1 MNFSND
7 LNQVNS
13 KEYLTRTFSP
23 YLLSDSKNQSNNPLS
38 VYISSNMN
46 QSKPKLDFN
55 SNNYVKKSLNLD
67 ISPTINNSLIEQQK
81 KEYNIPLRRFSSFSN
96 HISSNSNINISHD
109 KSKKTLILDLDETL
123 VHSQFTP
130 FSRKSDLILNINIE
144 GENKTLYVLKRPHV
158 DKFLYELS
166 MMYEIIIFT
175 ASISQYANP
184 LLDELDKNKYIK
196 YRLFREHCTFTRG
209 IYIKDLKIFERKIN
223 NMIIIDNNPL
233 SYDNNIENGI
243 PILSW
248 YDDINDN
255 ELLKLLPLLKYM
267 SNSNIQDVRPV
278 ISQVVN
284 RRRNEID
291 YSAIKRIIGESEDF
305 NSDSET
311 NYSSSGLSMSSNNNY
326 RKYNKSEEPK
336 SKLINKKEYIKKDYN
351 YNYNQ
356 RNNTKPLK
364 NNYSRKYGN
373 ENTNILNS
381 KYSMNNIY
389 NYNSQSKG
397 NNSFNSRNID
407 KKDPYGTRTSIFS
420 PEEYNVSSYSKSL
433 NELYNN
439 INNIDNDNDNNKNKL
454 KMNNIEYDNFSK
466 TMKAQRGNNNNS
478 VKNYINR
485 YSYSSLNSRKEGES
499 RPLTPKV
506 EYKRRSYSELN
517 TVEYLSSNKKISKK
531 LSLVELTKR
540 ALHLDDDDYININKT
555 NKNIIQYSPV
565 KNDLKANRNSY
576 KYNNYFNKENKL
588 IYNDYIVNNKY
599 INNYKSNKDMSNNNL
614 NNEYF
619 NSYPEESKN
628 FDENND
634 TSNKGKKLI
643 LMKKMNSFNERFMKT
658 DKSFYTKRKES
669 NNEYRN
675 KLLDRMTNEKI
686 NNFLNNNKSNTNK
699 LYQTGNNFY
708 NNYGTEKNYSLLNK
722 DNYFNYLKK
731 PSMKT
736 KNDINSDK
744 ENFSSNNQLI
754 YSRNDE
760 NYKNLYNNRYSLI
773 NSYDNKEN
781 STVILNHKSASY
793 INDKLYSLKNAIK
806 LNKKSSEQ
814 NNYHPLTRSLSYIN
828 SNENKDRQKFFSKI
842 SPKNTY
848 NKENI
853 SDNVNYNFEYGE
865 NLNYKYDLV
874 NVENK
879 PKYSKNNNKYYN
891 TFSRTNYLK
900 Y

>member
-1 MNFSND
+1 MNFSNEFS
-7 LNQVNS
+7 QVNS

-23 YLLSDSKNQSNNPLS
+23 YILSDSKNQSNNPLS

-67 ISPTINNSLIEQQK
+67 ITPTINNSFIEQK

-96 HISSNSNINISHD
+96 QIPSSSYINLSHD

-130 FSRKSDLILNINIE
+130 FSRKSDFILNINIE

-184 LLDELDKNKYIK
+184 LLDELDKNRYIK
-196 YRLFREHCTFTRG
+196 YRLFREHCTFARG

-248 YDDINDN
+248 YEDINDN

-267 SNSNIQDVRPV
+267 SNSNIEDVRPV
-278 ISQVVN
+278 INQVVN

-291 YSAIKRIIGESEDF
+291 YSAIRRIIGESQDY

-311 NYSSSGLSMSSNNNY
+311 NYSSSGLSINSNNNY
-326 RKYNKSEEPK
+326 RKYNKSEEPR
-336 SKLINKKEYIKKDYN
+336 SKLSNKKEYIKKNYN

-373 ENTNILNS
+373 ENVNILNS
-381 KYSMNNIY
+381 KYSMNNIQ
-389 NYNSQSKG
+389 YNSQNKE
-397 NNSFNSRNID
+397 NYSFNSRNID
-407 KKDPYGTRTSIFS
+407 KKDPYGTRISIFS
-420 PEEYNVSSYSKSL
+420 PEEYNVSTYSKSL
-433 NELYNN
+433 NELYNK
-439 INNIDNDNDNNKNKL
+439 INNVSNDNNKDKL
-454 KMNNIEYDNFSK
+454 KMNNIEYDNLSK
-466 TMKAQRGNNNNS
+466 TMKAQKGNNNNTIKS
-478 VKNYINR
+478 YVNR
-485 YSYSSLNSRKEGES
+485 YSYSNLNSRRDPES

-506 EYKRRSYSELN
+506 EYKRRRSYSKLN
-517 TVEYLSSNKKISKK
+517 NQEYLNSRKITKK

-540 ALHLDDDDYININKT
+540 ALHLDDDDYPNNNKS
-555 NKNIIQYSPV
+555 NKNSIEYTAV
-565 KNDLKANRNSY
+565 KNDLKSNRNLY
-576 KYNNYFNKENKL
+576 KNNNYFNKENKL
-588 IYNDYIVNNKY
+588 IYDDYIVNNKY
-599 INNYKSNKDMSNNNL
+599 INNYKSNKDINKTNL
-614 NNEYF
+614 NNDFF
-619 NSYPEESKN
+619 NNYPEESKN
-628 FDENND
+628 VDENNY
-634 TSNKGKKLI
+634 TSSKGKKLI

-658 DKSFYTKRKES
+658 DKSFYTKGKQN

-675 KLLDRMTNEKI
+675 KLLDRMNSEKI
-686 NNFLNNNKSNTNK
+686 NNFLNNNKPNTNK

-708 NNYGTEKNYSLLNK
+708 SNYGTEKNYSLLGK

-731 PSMKT
+731 KSAKT
-736 KNDINSDK
+736 NNDISTDK
-744 ENFSSNNQLI
+744 ENFSPNNQLI
-754 YSRNDE
+754 YSRNDD
-760 NYKNLYNNRYSLI
+760 NFKDLFNNRYSMI
-773 NSYDNKEN
+773 NNYDNKEN
-781 STVILNHKSASY
+781 SSIIANHKSASY
-793 INDKLYSLKNAIK
+793 VNDKLYSLKNVIK
-806 LNKKSSEQ
+806 LNKKNAEQ

-828 SNENKDRQKFFSKI
+828 SNENKDRQKFFNKI
-842 SPKNTY
+842 SSKNSY

-853 SDNVNYNFEYGE
+853 SINENYNFEYGK
-865 NLNYKYDLV
+865 NLNYKYDFI

-879 PKYSKNNNKYYN
+879 PKYSKNSNKYYN
-891 TFSRTNYLK
+891 TFSRTNYLQ

>member
-1 MNFSND
+1 MNFSNEFS
-7 LNQVNS
+7 QVNS

-23 YLLSDSKNQSNNPLS
+23 YILSDSKNQSNNPLS

-55 SNNYVKKSLNLD
+55 SNNYVKKPLNLN
-67 ISPTINNSLIEQQK
+67 ITPTINNSFIEQK

-96 HISSNSNINISHD
+96 QIPSSSYINLSHD

-130 FSRKSDLILNINIE
+130 FSRKSDFILNINIE

-184 LLDELDKNKYIK
+184 LLDELDKNRYIK
-196 YRLFREHCTFTRG
+196 YRLFREHCTFARG

-248 YDDINDN
+248 YEDINDN
-255 ELLKLLPLLKYM
+255 ELLILLPLLKYM
-267 SNSNIQDVRPV
+267 SNSNIEDVRPV
-278 ISQVVN
+278 INQVVN

-291 YSAIKRIIGESEDF
+291 YSAIRRIIGESQDY

-311 NYSSSGLSMSSNNNY
+311 NYSSSGLSINSNNNY
-326 RKYNKSEEPK
+326 RKYNKSEEPR
-336 SKLINKKEYIKKDYN
+336 SKLSNKKEYIKKNYN

-373 ENTNILNS
+373 ENVNILNS
-381 KYSMNNIY
+381 KYSMNNIQ
-389 NYNSQSKG
+389 YNSQNKE
-397 NNSFNSRNID
+397 NYSFNSRNID
-407 KKDPYGTRTSIFS
+407 KKDPYGTRISIFS
-420 PEEYNVSSYSKSL
+420 PEEYNVSTYSKSL
-433 NELYNN
+433 NELYNK
-439 INNIDNDNDNNKNKL
+439 INNVSNDNNKDKL
-454 KMNNIEYDNFSK
+454 KMNNIEYDNLSK
-466 TMKAQRGNNNNS
+466 TMKAQKGNNNNTIKS
-478 VKNYINR
+478 YVNR
-485 YSYSSLNSRKEGES
+485 YSYSNLNSRRDPES

-506 EYKRRSYSELN
+506 EYKRRRSYSKLN
-517 TVEYLSSNKKISKK
+517 NQEYLNSRKITKK

-540 ALHLDDDDYININKT
+540 ALHLDDDDYPNNNKS
-555 NKNIIQYSPV
+555 NKNSIEYTAV
-565 KNDLKANRNSY
+565 KNDLKSNRNLY
-576 KYNNYFNKENKL
+576 KNNNYFNKENKL
-588 IYNDYIVNNKY
+588 IYDDYIVNNKY
-599 INNYKSNKDMSNNNL
+599 INNYKSNKDINKTNL
-614 NNEYF
+614 NNDFF
-619 NSYPEESKN
+619 NNYPEESKN
-628 FDENND
+628 VDENNY
-634 TSNKGKKLI
+634 TSSKGKKLI

-658 DKSFYTKRKES
+658 DKSFYTKGKQN

-675 KLLDRMTNEKI
+675 KLLDRMNSEKI
-686 NNFLNNNKSNTNK
+686 NNFLNNNKPNTNK

-708 NNYGTEKNYSLLNK
+708 SNYGTEKNYSLLGK

-731 PSMKT
+731 KSAKT
-736 KNDINSDK
+736 NNDISTDK
-744 ENFSSNNQLI
+744 ENFSPNNQLI
-754 YSRNDE
+754 YSRNDD
-760 NYKNLYNNRYSLI
+760 NFKDLFNNRYSMI
-773 NSYDNKEN
+773 NNYDNKEN
-781 STVILNHKSASY
+781 SSIIANHKSASY
-793 INDKLYSLKNAIK
+793 VNDKLYSLKNVIK
-806 LNKKSSEQ
+806 LNKKNAEQ

-828 SNENKDRQKFFSKI
+828 SNENKDRQKFFNKI
-842 SPKNTY
+842 SSKNSY

-853 SDNVNYNFEYGE
+853 SINENYNFEYGK
-865 NLNYKYDLV
+865 NLNYKYDFI

-879 PKYSKNNNKYYN
+879 PKYSKNSNKYYN
-891 TFSRTNYLK
+891 TFSRTNYLQ

>member
-1 MNFSND
+1 MNFSNEFS
-7 LNQVNS
+7 QVNS

-23 YLLSDSKNQSNNPLS
+23 YILSDSKNQSNNPLS

-67 ISPTINNSLIEQQK
+67 ITPTINNSFIEQK

-96 HISSNSNINISHD
+96 QIPSSSYINLSHD

-130 FSRKSDLILNINIE
+130 FSRKSDFILNINIE

-184 LLDELDKNKYIK
+184 LLDELDKNRYIK

-248 YDDINDN
+248 YEDINDN

-267 SNSNIQDVRPV
+267 SNSNIEDVRPV
-278 ISQVVN
+278 INQVVN

-291 YSAIKRIIGESEDF
+291 YSAIRRIISESQDY

-311 NYSSSGLSMSSNNNY
+311 NYSSSGLSINSNNNY
-326 RKYNKSEEPK
+326 RKYNKSEEPR
-336 SKLINKKEYIKKDYN
+336 SKLSNKKEYIKKNYN

-381 KYSMNNIY
+381 KYSMNNIQ
-389 NYNSQSKG
+389 YNSQNKE
-397 NNSFNSRNID
+397 NYSFNSRNID
-407 KKDPYGTRTSIFS
+407 KKDPYGTRISIFS
-420 PEEYNVSSYSKSL
+420 PEEYNVSTYSKSL
-433 NELYNN
+433 NELYNK
-439 INNIDNDNDNNKNKL
+439 INNVSNDNNKDKL
-454 KMNNIEYDNFSK
+454 KMNNIEYDNLSK
-466 TMKAQRGNNNNS
+466 TMKAQKGNNNNTIKS
-478 VKNYINR
+478 YVNR
-485 YSYSSLNSRKEGES
+485 YSYSNLNSRRDPES

-506 EYKRRSYSELN
+506 EYKRRRSYSELN
-517 TVEYLSSNKKISKK
+517 NQEYLNSRKITKK

-540 ALHLDDDDYININKT
+540 ALHLDDDDYPNNNKS
-555 NKNIIQYSPV
+555 NKNAIEYTAV
-565 KNDLKANRNSY
+565 KNDLKSNRNLY
-576 KYNNYFNKENKL
+576 KNNNYFNKENKL
-588 IYNDYIVNNKY
+588 IYDDYIVNNKY
-599 INNYKSNKDMSNNNL
+599 INNYKSNKDINKTNL
-614 NNEYF
+614 NNDFF
-619 NSYPEESKN
+619 NNYPEESKN
-628 FDENND
+628 VDENNY
-634 TSNKGKKLI
+634 TSSKGKKLI

-658 DKSFYTKRKES
+658 DKSFYTKGKQN

-675 KLLDRMTNEKI
+675 KLLDRMNSEKI
-686 NNFLNNNKSNTNK
+686 NNFLNNNKPNTNK

-708 NNYGTEKNYSLLNK
+708 SNYGTEKNYSLLGK

-731 PSMKT
+731 ESTKT
-736 KNDINSDK
+736 NNDISTDK
-744 ENFSSNNQLI
+744 ENFSPNNQLI
-754 YSRNDE
+754 YSRDDDNFKD
-760 NYKNLYNNRYSLI
+760 LFNNRYSMI
-773 NSYDNKEN
+773 NNYDNKEN
-781 STVILNHKSASY
+781 SSIIANHKSASY
-793 INDKLYSLKNAIK
+793 VNDKLYSLKNVIK
-806 LNKKSSEQ
+806 LNKKNAEQ

-828 SNENKDRQKFFSKI
+828 SNENKDRQKFFNKI
-842 SPKNTY
+842 SSKNSY

-853 SDNVNYNFEYGE
+853 SINENYNFEYGK
-865 NLNYKYDLV
+865 NLNYKYDFI

-879 PKYSKNNNKYYN
+879 PKYSKNSNKYYN
-891 TFSRTNYLK
+891 TFSRTNYLQ

>member
-1 MNFSND
+1 MNFSNEFS
-7 LNQVNS
+7 QVNS

-23 YLLSDSKNQSNNPLS
+23 YILSDSKNQSNNPLS

-67 ISPTINNSLIEQQK
+67 ITPTINNSFIEQK

-96 HISSNSNINISHD
+96 QIPSSSYINLSHD

-130 FSRKSDLILNINIE
+130 FSRKSDFILNINIE

-184 LLDELDKNKYIK
+184 LLDELDKNRYIK
-196 YRLFREHCTFTRG
+196 YRLFREHCTFARG

-248 YDDINDN
+248 YEDINDN

-267 SNSNIQDVRPV
+267 SNSNIEDVRPV
-278 ISQVVN
+278 INQVVN

-291 YSAIKRIIGESEDF
+291 YSAIRRIIGESQDY

-311 NYSSSGLSMSSNNNY
+311 NYSSSGLSINSNNNY
-326 RKYNKSEEPK
+326 RKYNKSEEPR
-336 SKLINKKEYIKKDYN
+336 SKLSNKKEYIKKNYN

-373 ENTNILNS
+373 ENVNILNS
-381 KYSMNNIY
+381 KYSMNNIQ
-389 NYNSQSKG
+389 YNSQNKE
-397 NNSFNSRNID
+397 NYSFNSRNID
-407 KKDPYGTRTSIFS
+407 KKDPYGTRISIFS
-420 PEEYNVSSYSKSL
+420 PEEYNVSTYSKSL
-433 NELYNN
+433 NELYNK
-439 INNIDNDNDNNKNKL
+439 INNVSNDNNKDKL
-454 KMNNIEYDNFSK
+454 KMNNIEYDNLSK
-466 TMKAQRGNNNNS
+466 TMKAQKGNNNNTIKS
-478 VKNYINR
+478 YVNR
-485 YSYSSLNSRKEGES
+485 YSYSNLNSRRDPES

-506 EYKRRSYSELN
+506 EYKRRRSYSELN
-517 TVEYLSSNKKISKK
+517 NQEYLSSRKITKK

-540 ALHLDDDDYININKT
+540 ALHLDDDDYPNNNKS
-555 NKNIIQYSPV
+555 NKNSIEYTAV
-565 KNDLKANRNSY
+565 KNDLKSNRNLY
-576 KYNNYFNKENKL
+576 KNNNYFNKENKL
-588 IYNDYIVNNKY
+588 IYDDYIVNNKY
-599 INNYKSNKDMSNNNL
+599 INNYKSNKDINKTNL
-614 NNEYF
+614 NNDFF
-619 NSYPEESKN
+619 NNYPEESKN
-628 FDENND
+628 VDENNY
-634 TSNKGKKLI
+634 TSSKGKKLI

-658 DKSFYTKRKES
+658 DKSFYTKGKQN

-675 KLLDRMTNEKI
+675 KLLDRMNSEKI
-686 NNFLNNNKSNTNK
+686 NNFLNNNKPNTNK

-708 NNYGTEKNYSLLNK
+708 SNYGTEKNYSLLGK

-731 PSMKT
+731 KSAKT
-736 KNDINSDK
+736 NNDISTDK
-744 ENFSSNNQLI
+744 ENFSPNNQLI
-754 YSRNDE
+754 YSRNDD
-760 NYKNLYNNRYSLI
+760 NFKDLFNNRYSMI
-773 NSYDNKEN
+773 NNYDNKEN
-781 STVILNHKSASY
+781 SSIIANHKSASY
-793 INDKLYSLKNAIK
+793 VNDKLYSLKNVIK
-806 LNKKSSEQ
+806 LNKKNAEQ

-828 SNENKDRQKFFSKI
+828 SNENKDRQKFFNKI
-842 SPKNTY
+842 SSKNSY

-853 SDNVNYNFEYGE
+853 SINENYNFEYGK
-865 NLNYKYDLV
+865 NLNYKYDFI

-879 PKYSKNNNKYYN
+879 PKYSKNSNKYYN
-891 TFSRTNYLK
+891 TFSRTNYLQ

>member
-1 MNFSND
+1 MNFSNEFS
-7 LNQVNS
+7 QVNS

-23 YLLSDSKNQSNNPLS
+23 YILSDSKNQSNNPLS

-67 ISPTINNSLIEQQK
+67 ITPTINNSFIEQK

-96 HISSNSNINISHD
+96 QIPSSSYINLSHD

-130 FSRKSDLILNINIE
+130 FSRKSDFILNINIE

-184 LLDELDKNKYIK
+184 LLDELDKNRYIK
-196 YRLFREHCTFTRG
+196 YRLFREHCTFARG

-248 YDDINDN
+248 YEDINDN

-267 SNSNIQDVRPV
+267 SNSNIEDVRPV
-278 ISQVVN
+278 INQVVN

-291 YSAIKRIIGESEDF
+291 YSAIRRIIGESQDY
-305 NSDSET
+305 NSDSDSET
-311 NYSSSGLSMSSNNNY
+311 NYSSSGLSINSNNNY
-326 RKYNKSEEPK
+326 RKYNKSEEPR
-336 SKLINKKEYIKKDYN
+336 SKLSNKKEYIKKNYN

-373 ENTNILNS
+373 ENVNILNS
-381 KYSMNNIY
+381 KYSMNNIQ
-389 NYNSQSKG
+389 YNSQNKE
-397 NNSFNSRNID
+397 NYSFNSRNID
-407 KKDPYGTRTSIFS
+407 KKDPYGTRISIFS
-420 PEEYNVSSYSKSL
+420 PEEYNVSTYSKSL
-433 NELYNN
+433 NELYNK
-439 INNIDNDNDNNKNKL
+439 INNVSNDNNKDKL
-454 KMNNIEYDNFSK
+454 KMNNIEYDNLSK
-466 TMKAQRGNNNNS
+466 TMKAQKGNNNNTIKS
-478 VKNYINR
+478 YVNR
-485 YSYSSLNSRKEGES
+485 YSYSNLNSRRDPES

-506 EYKRRSYSELN
+506 EYKRRRSYSELN
-517 TVEYLSSNKKISKK
+517 NQEYLNSRKITKK

-540 ALHLDDDDYININKT
+540 ALHLDDDDYPNNNKS
-555 NKNIIQYSPV
+555 NKNSIEYTAV
-565 KNDLKANRNSY
+565 KNDLKSNRNLY
-576 KYNNYFNKENKL
+576 KNNNYFNKENKL
-588 IYNDYIVNNKY
+588 IYDDYIVNNKY
-599 INNYKSNKDMSNNNL
+599 INNYKSNKDINKTNL
-614 NNEYF
+614 NNDFF
-619 NSYPEESKN
+619 NNYPEESKN
-628 FDENND
+628 VDENNY
-634 TSNKGKKLI
+634 TSSKGKKLI

-658 DKSFYTKRKES
+658 DKSFYTKGKQN

-675 KLLDRMTNEKI
+675 KLLDRMNSEKI
-686 NNFLNNNKSNTNK
+686 NNFLNNNKPNTNK

-708 NNYGTEKNYSLLNK
+708 SNYGTEKNYSLLGK

-731 PSMKT
+731 KSAKT
-736 KNDINSDK
+736 NNDISTDK
-744 ENFSSNNQLI
+744 ENFSPNNQLI
-754 YSRNDE
+754 YSRNDD
-760 NYKNLYNNRYSLI
+760 NFKDLFNNRYSMI
-773 NSYDNKEN
+773 NNYDNKEN
-781 STVILNHKSASY
+781 SSIIANHKSASY
-793 INDKLYSLKNAIK
+793 VNDKLYSLKNVIK
-806 LNKKSSEQ
+806 LNKKNAEQ

-828 SNENKDRQKFFSKI
+828 SNENKDRQKFFNKI
-842 SPKNTY
+842 SSKNSY

-853 SDNVNYNFEYGE
+853 SINENYNFEYGK
-865 NLNYKYDLV
+865 NLNYKYDFI

-879 PKYSKNNNKYYN
+879 PKYSKNSNKYYN
-891 TFSRTNYLK
+891 TFSRTNYLQ

>member
-1 MNFSND
+1 MNFSNEFS
-7 LNQVNS
+7 QVNS

-23 YLLSDSKNQSNNPLS
+23 YILSDSKNQSNNPLS

-67 ISPTINNSLIEQQK
+67 ITPTINNSFIEQK

-96 HISSNSNINISHD
+96 QIPSSSYINLSHD

-130 FSRKSDLILNINIE
+130 FSRKSDFILNINIE

-184 LLDELDKNKYIK
+184 LLDELDKNRYIK
-196 YRLFREHCTFTRG
+196 YRLFREHCTFARG

-248 YDDINDN
+248 YEDINDN

-267 SNSNIQDVRPV
+267 SNSNIEDVRPV
-278 ISQVVN
+278 INRVVN

-291 YSAIKRIIGESEDF
+291 YSAIRRIISESQDY

-311 NYSSSGLSMSSNNNY
+311 NYSSSGLSINSNNNY
-326 RKYNKSEEPK
+326 RKYNKSEEPR
-336 SKLINKKEYIKKDYN
+336 SKLSNKKEYIKKNYN

-373 ENTNILNS
+373 ENTNFLNS
-381 KYSMNNIY
+381 KYSMNNIQ
-389 NYNSQSKG
+389 YNSQNKE
-397 NNSFNSRNID
+397 NYSFNSRNID
-407 KKDPYGTRTSIFS
+407 KKDPYGTRISIFS
-420 PEEYNVSSYSKSL
+420 PEEYNVSTYSKSL
-433 NELYNN
+433 NELYNK
-439 INNIDNDNDNNKNKL
+439 INNVSNDNNKDKL
-454 KMNNIEYDNFSK
+454 KMNNIEYDNLSK
-466 TMKAQRGNNNNS
+466 TMKAQKGNNNNTIKS
-478 VKNYINR
+478 YVNR
-485 YSYSSLNSRKEGES
+485 YSYSNLNSRRDPES

-506 EYKRRSYSELN
+506 EYKRRRSYSELN
-517 TVEYLSSNKKISKK
+517 NQEYLNSRKITKK

-540 ALHLDDDDYININKT
+540 ALHLDDDDYPNNNKS
-555 NKNIIQYSPV
+555 NKNSIEYTAV
-565 KNDLKANRNSY
+565 KNDLKSNRNLY
-576 KYNNYFNKENKL
+576 KNNNYFNKENKL
-588 IYNDYIVNNKY
+588 IYDDYIVNNKY
-599 INNYKSNKDMSNNNL
+599 INNYKSNKDINKTNL
-614 NNEYF
+614 NNDFF
-619 NSYPEESKN
+619 NNYPEESKN
-628 FDENND
+628 VDENNY
-634 TSNKGKKLI
+634 TSSKGKKLI

-658 DKSFYTKRKES
+658 DKSFYTKGKQN

-675 KLLDRMTNEKI
+675 KLLDRMNSEKI
-686 NNFLNNNKSNTNK
+686 NNFLNNNKPNTNK

-708 NNYGTEKNYSLLNK
+708 SNYGTEKNYSLLGK

-731 PSMKT
+731 ESTKT
-736 KNDINSDK
+736 NNDISTDK
-744 ENFSSNNQLI
+744 ENFSPNNQLI
-754 YSRNDE
+754 YSRNDD
-760 NYKNLYNNRYSLI
+760 NFKDLFNNRYSMI
-773 NSYDNKEN
+773 NNYDNKEN
-781 STVILNHKSASY
+781 SSIIANHKSASY
-793 INDKLYSLKNAIK
+793 VNDKLYSLKNVIK
-806 LNKKSSEQ
+806 LNKKNAEQ

-828 SNENKDRQKFFSKI
+828 SNENKDRQKFFNKI
-842 SPKNTY
+842 SSKNSY

-853 SDNVNYNFEYGE
+853 SINENYNFEYGK
-865 NLNYKYDLV
+865 NLNYKYDFI

-879 PKYSKNNNKYYN
+879 PKYSKNSNKYYN
-891 TFSRTNYLK
+891 TFSRTNYLQ

>member
-1 MNFSND
+1 MNFSNEFS
-7 LNQVNS
+7 QVNS

-23 YLLSDSKNQSNNPLS
+23 YILSDSKNQSNNPLS

-67 ISPTINNSLIEQQK
+67 ITPTINNSFIEQK

-96 HISSNSNINISHD
+96 QIPSSSYINLSHD

-130 FSRKSDLILNINIE
+130 FSRKSDFILNINIE

-184 LLDELDKNKYIK
+184 LLDELDKNRYIK
-196 YRLFREHCTFTRG
+196 YRLFREHCTFARG

-248 YDDINDN
+248 YEDINDN

-267 SNSNIQDVRPV
+267 SNSNIEDVRPV
-278 ISQVVN
+278 INRVVN

-291 YSAIKRIIGESEDF
+291 YSAIRRIISESQDY

-311 NYSSSGLSMSSNNNY
+311 NYSSSGLSINSNNNY
-326 RKYNKSEEPK
+326 RKYNKSEEPR
-336 SKLINKKEYIKKDYN
+336 SKLSNKKEYIKKNYN

-373 ENTNILNS
+373 ENVNILNS
-381 KYSMNNIY
+381 KYSMNNIQ
-389 NYNSQSKG
+389 YNSQNKE
-397 NNSFNSRNID
+397 NYSFNSRNID
-407 KKDPYGTRTSIFS
+407 KKDPYGTRISIFS
-420 PEEYNVSSYSKSL
+420 PEEYNVSTYSKSL
-433 NELYNN
+433 NELYNK
-439 INNIDNDNDNNKNKL
+439 INNVSNDNNKDKL
-454 KMNNIEYDNFSK
+454 KMNNIEYDNLSK
-466 TMKAQRGNNNNS
+466 TMKAQKGNNNNTIKS
-478 VKNYINR
+478 YVNR
-485 YSYSSLNSRKEGES
+485 YSYSNLNSRRDPES

-506 EYKRRSYSELN
+506 EYKRRRSYSELN
-517 TVEYLSSNKKISKK
+517 NQEYLNSRKITKK

-540 ALHLDDDDYININKT
+540 ALHLDDDDYPNNNKS
-555 NKNIIQYSPV
+555 NKNAIEYTAV
-565 KNDLKANRNSY
+565 KNDLKSNRNLY
-576 KYNNYFNKENKL
+576 KNNNYFNKENKL
-588 IYNDYIVNNKY
+588 IYDDYIVNNKY
-599 INNYKSNKDMSNNNL
+599 INNYKSNKDINKTNL
-614 NNEYF
+614 NNDFF
-619 NSYPEESKN
+619 NNYPEESKN
-628 FDENND
+628 VDENNY
-634 TSNKGKKLI
+634 TSSKGKKLI

-658 DKSFYTKRKES
+658 DKSFYTKGKQN

-675 KLLDRMTNEKI
+675 KLLDRMNSEKI
-686 NNFLNNNKSNTNK
+686 NNFLNNNKPNTNK

-708 NNYGTEKNYSLLNK
+708 SNYGTEKNYSLLGK

-731 PSMKT
+731 KSAKT
-736 KNDINSDK
+736 NNDISTDK
-744 ENFSSNNQLI
+744 ENFSPNNQLI
-754 YSRNDE
+754 YSRNDD
-760 NYKNLYNNRYSLI
+760 NFKDLFNNRYSMI
-773 NSYDNKEN
+773 NNYDNKEN
-781 STVILNHKSASY
+781 SSIIANHKSASY
-793 INDKLYSLKNAIK
+793 VNDKLYSLKNVIK
-806 LNKKSSEQ
+806 LNKKNAEQ

-828 SNENKDRQKFFSKI
+828 SNENKDRQKFFNKI
-842 SPKNTY
+842 SSKNSY

-853 SDNVNYNFEYGE
+853 SINENYNFEYGK
-865 NLNYKYDLV
+865 NLNYKYDFI

-879 PKYSKNNNKYYN
+879 PKYSKNSNKYYN
-891 TFSRTNYLK
+891 TFSRTNYLQ

>member
-1 MNFSND
+1 MNFSNEFS
-7 LNQVNS
+7 QVNS

-23 YLLSDSKNQSNNPLS
+23 YILSDSKNQSNNPLS

-55 SNNYVKKSLNLD
+55 SNNYVKKSLNLN
-67 ISPTINNSLIEQQK
+67 ITPTINNSFIEQK

-96 HISSNSNINISHD
+96 QIPSSSYINLSHD

-130 FSRKSDLILNINIE
+130 FSRKSDFILNINIE

-184 LLDELDKNKYIK
+184 LLDELDKNRYIK
-196 YRLFREHCTFTRG
+196 YRLFREHCTFARG

-248 YDDINDN
+248 YEDINDN

-267 SNSNIQDVRPV
+267 SNSNIEDVRPV
-278 ISQVVN
+278 INQVVN

-291 YSAIKRIIGESEDF
+291 YSAIRRIIGESQDY

-311 NYSSSGLSMSSNNNY
+311 NYSSSGLSINSNNNY
-326 RKYNKSEEPK
+326 RKYNKSEEPR
-336 SKLINKKEYIKKDYN
+336 SKLSNKKEYIKKNYN

-373 ENTNILNS
+373 ENVNILNS
-381 KYSMNNIY
+381 KYSMNNIQ
-389 NYNSQSKG
+389 YNSQNKE
-397 NNSFNSRNID
+397 NYSFNSRNID
-407 KKDPYGTRTSIFS
+407 KKDPYGTRISIFS
-420 PEEYNVSSYSKSL
+420 PEEYNVSTYSKSL
-433 NELYNN
+433 NELYNK
-439 INNIDNDNDNNKNKL
+439 INNVSNDNNKDKL
-454 KMNNIEYDNFSK
+454 KMNNIEYDNLSK
-466 TMKAQRGNNNNS
+466 TMKAQKGNNNNTIKS
-478 VKNYINR
+478 YVNR
-485 YSYSSLNSRKEGES
+485 YSYSNLNSRRDPES

-506 EYKRRSYSELN
+506 EYKRRRSYSELN
-517 TVEYLSSNKKISKK
+517 NQEYLNSRKITKK

-540 ALHLDDDDYININKT
+540 ALHLDDDDYPNNNKS
-555 NKNIIQYSPV
+555 NKNSIEYTAV
-565 KNDLKANRNSY
+565 KNDLKSNRNLY
-576 KYNNYFNKENKL
+576 KNNNYFNKENKL
-588 IYNDYIVNNKY
+588 IYDDYIVNNKY
-599 INNYKSNKDMSNNNL
+599 INNYKSNKDINKTNL
-614 NNEYF
+614 NNDFF
-619 NSYPEESKN
+619 NNYPEESKN
-628 FDENND
+628 VDENNY
-634 TSNKGKKLI
+634 TSSKGKKLI

-658 DKSFYTKRKES
+658 DKSFYTKGKQN

-675 KLLDRMTNEKI
+675 KLLDRMNSEKI
-686 NNFLNNNKSNTNK
+686 NNFLNNNKPNTNK

-708 NNYGTEKNYSLLNK
+708 SNYGTEKNYSLLGK

-731 PSMKT
+731 KSAKT
-736 KNDINSDK
+736 NNDISTDK
-744 ENFSSNNQLI
+744 ENFSPNNQLI
-754 YSRNDE
+754 YSRNDD
-760 NYKNLYNNRYSLI
+760 NFKDLFNNRYSMI
-773 NSYDNKEN
+773 NNYDNKEN
-781 STVILNHKSASY
+781 SSIIANHKSASY
-793 INDKLYSLKNAIK
+793 VNDKLYSLKNVIK
-806 LNKKSSEQ
+806 LNKKNAEQ

-828 SNENKDRQKFFSKI
+828 SNENKDRQKFFNKI
-842 SPKNTY
+842 SSKNSY

-853 SDNVNYNFEYGE
+853 SINENYNFEYGK
-865 NLNYKYDLV
+865 NLNYKYDFI

-879 PKYSKNNNKYYN
+879 PKYSKNSNKYYN
-891 TFSRTNYLK
+891 TFSRTNYLQ

>member
-1 MNFSND
+1 MNFSNEFS
-7 LNQVNS
+7 QVNS

-23 YLLSDSKNQSNNPLS
+23 YILSDSKNQSNNPLS

-67 ISPTINNSLIEQQK
+67 ITPTINNSFIEQK

-96 HISSNSNINISHD
+96 QIPSSSYINLSHD

-130 FSRKSDLILNINIE
+130 FSRKSDFILNINIE

-184 LLDELDKNKYIK
+184 LLDELDKNRYIK
-196 YRLFREHCTFTRG
+196 YRLFREHCTFARG

-248 YDDINDN
+248 YEDINDN

-267 SNSNIQDVRPV
+267 SNSNIEDVRPV
-278 ISQVVN
+278 INQVVN

-291 YSAIKRIIGESEDF
+291 YSAIRRIIGESQDY

-311 NYSSSGLSMSSNNNY
+311 NYSSSGLSINSNNNY
-326 RKYNKSEEPK
+326 RKYNKSEEPR
-336 SKLINKKEYIKKDYN
+336 SKLSNKKEYIKKNYN

-373 ENTNILNS
+373 ENVNILNS
-381 KYSMNNIY
+381 KYSMNNIQ
-389 NYNSQSKG
+389 YNSQNKE
-397 NNSFNSRNID
+397 NYSFNSRNID
-407 KKDPYGTRTSIFS
+407 KKDPYGTRISIFS
-420 PEEYNVSSYSKSL
+420 PEEYNVSTYSKSL
-433 NELYNN
+433 NELYNK
-439 INNIDNDNDNNKNKL
+439 INNVSNDNNKDKL
-454 KMNNIEYDNFSK
+454 KMNNIEYDNLSK
-466 TMKAQRGNNNNS
+466 TMKAQKGNNNNTIKS
-478 VKNYINR
+478 YVNR
-485 YSYSSLNSRKEGES
+485 YSYSNLNSRRDPES

-506 EYKRRSYSELN
+506 EYKRRRSYSELN
-517 TVEYLSSNKKISKK
+517 NQEYLNSRKITKK

-540 ALHLDDDDYININKT
+540 ALHLDDDDYPNNNKS
-555 NKNIIQYSPV
+555 NKNSIEYTAV
-565 KNDLKANRNSY
+565 KNDLKSNRNLY
-576 KYNNYFNKENKL
+576 KNNNYFNKENKL
-588 IYNDYIVNNKY
+588 IYDDYIVNNKY
-599 INNYKSNKDMSNNNL
+599 INNYKSNKDINKTNL
-614 NNEYF
+614 NNDFF
-619 NSYPEESKN
+619 NNYPEESKN
-628 FDENND
+628 VDENNY
-634 TSNKGKKLI
+634 TSSKGKKLI

-658 DKSFYTKRKES
+658 DKSFYTKGKQN

-675 KLLDRMTNEKI
+675 KLLDRMNSEKI
-686 NNFLNNNKSNTNK
+686 NNFLNNNKPNTNK

-708 NNYGTEKNYSLLNK
+708 SNYGTEKNYSLLGK

-731 PSMKT
+731 KSAKT
-736 KNDINSDK
+736 NNDISTDK
-744 ENFSSNNQLI
+744 ENFSPNNQLI
-754 YSRNDE
+754 YSRNDD
-760 NYKNLYNNRYSLI
+760 NFKDLFNNRYSMI
-773 NSYDNKEN
+773 NNYDNKEN
-781 STVILNHKSASY
+781 SSIIANHKSASY
-793 INDKLYSLKNAIK
+793 VNDKLYSLKNVIK
-806 LNKKSSEQ
+806 LNKKNAEQ

-828 SNENKDRQKFFSKI
+828 SNENKDRQKFFNKI
-842 SPKNTY
+842 SSKNSY

-853 SDNVNYNFEYGE
+853 SINENYNFEYGK
-865 NLNYKYDLV
+865 NLNYKYDFI

-879 PKYSKNNNKYYN
+879 PKYSKNSNKYYN
-891 TFSRTNYLK
+891 TFSRTNYLQ